1 MFIIQNIISS
11 SCHGQVSEATFPE
24 ILLSSLRNVN
34 DYVADIYRKQAD
46 LDRNKGRKGDRK
58 LCNAAN

>member
-1 MFIIQNIISS
+1 MPWT
-11 SCHGQVSEATFPE
+11 SEATFPE

-46 LDRNKGRKGDRK
+46 LDRNKGRKGERK

>member
-1 MFIIQNIISS
+1 MPWT
-11 SCHGQVSEATFPE
+11 SEATFPE
-24 ILLSSLRNVN
+24 ILLPSLRNVN

-46 LDRNKGRKGDRK
+46 LDRNKGRKGEMK